1 MAEGLWRG
9 PSADQ
14 DVRFS
19 DKDSQLLRTQRF
31 AKIFDKPVDMK
42 KVKKEVIY
50 PWIARRVTEFL
61 GVEDEVLINF
71 IFSLLQEEKV
81 DPKRMQIQLTGFLEN
96 HTTTFMKEL
105 WRILRNAH
113 RNEHGIPQKLLDDFA
128 EENGLIPTEVEDAR
142 KKALEAA
149 ARLSSDLLEDTR
161 KERDVEV
168 QTIGDGHIQRCN
180 RSKAVDMQD
189 KEDWTSPSGRRD
201 VNGQKRKRFSKHYGH
216 RHAYKD
222 RFRPCFNSNRSGS
235 ASDFRQQTQWQRNF
249 RRHDCNSPRLSWQH
263 SSRKEDTGRSF
274 RRNNSN
280 QHNSIGRGDEMAFP
294 PGFNFPRRET
304 GCLAE
309 VDVINERKMTF
320 PPGFEKKINA
330 DFHVIQDKKPP
341 QSPPSRFE
349 CRRARRSPIQARSFK
364 RQLSWRTKPDAHG
377 GMDEHDDEATD
388 AQLFQTMGD
397 ASKPTVSTAQAAE
410 YNQHA
415 ADDVAH
421 ASGDLPPTDAGN
433 TARAA
438 VDTVPTAGDTMY
450 AAYNTALIS
459 PSLLTATA
467 SGADNASHGE
477 DKVQERPDQQ
487 DSSHQVEDMD
497 ISSED
502 ESSGKK
508 AVMDSAGSAG
518 EWDGLETREERKARR
533 KERRRLKEEKRARK
547 EERRQRR
554 VEKRLRKEERHAAR
568 EARKKMKTEGD
579 IADGWV
585 PLTMMEA
592 DALKQ
597 DAEIHICSQ
606 DFEERD
612 RRWLDTL
619 LLDDPAADTTQ
630 PEDPEWESMPK
641 LAAAGSGR
649 KASQEHHKTI
659 TADEQRKADLERD
672 LRMKAMQSL
681 QTRRLTQTENLL
693 P

>member
-1 MAEGLWRG
+1 
-9 PSADQ
+9 
-14 DVRFS
+14 
-19 DKDSQLLRTQRF
+19 
-31 AKIFDKPVDMK
+31 
-42 KVKKEVIY
+42 
-50 PWIARRVTEFL
+50 
-61 GVEDEVLINF
+61 
-71 IFSLLQEEKV
+71 
-81 DPKRMQIQLTGFLEN
+81 
-96 HTTTFMKEL
+96 
-105 WRILRNAH
+105 
-113 RNEHGIPQKLLDDFA
+113 
-128 EENGLIPTEVEDAR
+128 
-142 KKALEAA
+142 
-149 ARLSSDLLEDTR
+149 
-161 KERDVEV
+161 
-168 QTIGDGHIQRCN
+168 
-180 RSKAVDMQD
+180 
-189 KEDWTSPSGRRD
+189 
-201 VNGQKRKRFSKHYGH
+201 
-216 RHAYKD
+216 
-222 RFRPCFNSNRSGS
+222 
-235 ASDFRQQTQWQRNF
+235 
-249 RRHDCNSPRLSWQH
+249 
-263 SSRKEDTGRSF
+263 
-274 RRNNSN
+274 
-280 QHNSIGRGDEMAFP
+280 
-294 PGFNFPRRET
+294 
-304 GCLAE
+304 
-309 VDVINERKMTF
+309 MTF

-421 ASGDLPPTDAGN
+421 ASGDLPPTDA
-433 TARAA
+433 
-438 VDTVPTAGDTMY
+438 
-450 AAYNTALIS
+450 
-459 PSLLTATA
+459 A